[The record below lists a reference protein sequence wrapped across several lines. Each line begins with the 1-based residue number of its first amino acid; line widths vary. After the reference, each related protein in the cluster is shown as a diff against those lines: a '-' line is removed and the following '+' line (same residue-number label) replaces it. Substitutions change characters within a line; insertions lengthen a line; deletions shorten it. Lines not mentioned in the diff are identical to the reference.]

1 MRSIVSQDLLKYEE
15 RCWVGFVGSILDCMS
30 STGVKLEAVKSILD
44 AASVPWSD
52 DIRKIAHEALANSH
66 ELTGEIR
73 ELVDHEP
80 MQVVLRKAA
89 YKIKER
95 RIGNVNDVSVV
106 PLCVFHN
113 SVQLKFVVN
122 RIIYCNEPT
131 MVEDVYKLCV
141 AEEYRHPINMLLITH
156 FIRKG

>member
-95 RIGNVNDVSVV
+95 RIGNVND
-106 PLCVFHN
+106 
-113 SVQLKFVVN
+113 LKFVVN